1 MWMLS
6 TLGTYVMGAALREIQ
21 ELRWHRGLEENT
33 EDLSEAEV
41 EALRDEF
48 DAADPPV
55 GALPEPDDDH
65 GRELR
70 PGRAGDSHDRFWF
83 GLGCLL
89 DGFAAAIAR
98 AG

>member
-21 ELRWHRGLEENT
+21 ELRWHRGLEETT

-48 DAADPPV
+48 MQRIRQSGRYPNLTMIMDANFDPDS
-55 GALPEPDDDH
+55 PET
-65 GRELR
+65 GE
-70 PGRAGDSHDRFWF
+70 DRFWF

-98 AG
+98 VG